1 VRAELRKVPVCHPL
15 PCICVCMPDLCHYPA
30 SLNMCGMCDRVL
42 SVQQSDNTGTDVA
55 ARASPGIQ
63 VGLGLNKREVA
74 ASVYD
79 FQPSFCACTI
89 CTAGRRSPSDADTS
103 RFAKIP
109 RPSLMLWCIAVSK
122 TVLDGLRTNIRLG
135 PILMTIPRHFSSA
148 PLPVEL
154 RRCSLSIPFHFIILS
169 TPRSL
174 GVCPQVSTGAA
185 ETNARDCSQGA
196 VTLAAHTD
204 AGTGGRADKMP

>member
-1 VRAELRKVPVCHPL
+1 VRADLGKALVCLPL
-15 PCICVCMPDLCHYPA
+15 PCICVCMRALCQVPA
-30 SLNMCGMCDRVL
+30 SLNMCGMRDRVL

-103 RFAKIP
+103 RSDKSL
-109 RPSLMLWCIAVSK
+109 RPSLHLWCAVFRHAQRPQYKSM
-122 TVLDGLRTNIRLG
+122 TRLNLSDGT
-135 PILMTIPRHFSSA
+135 A
-148 PLPVEL
+148 PALKRPHT
-154 RRCSLSIPFHFIILS
+154 RR
-169 TPRSL
+169 
-174 GVCPQVSTGAA
+174 A
-185 ETNARDCSQGA
+185 
-196 VTLAAHTD
+196 
-204 AGTGGRADKMP
+204 